1 MIDVLLAFIQCFTN
15 FLITYLFLTG
25 IFAHRFQNTYVSI
38 TIVAIH
44 SLLLA
49 LINSLKHPLLN
60 TVISLVLAALMVVCL
75 FSGKI
80 SRLIFAGLVADAII
94 IGCEFIPLAILS
106 ALDQTD
112 VFTIVNTTIQNVSF
126 SFISTG
132 VYFIFS
138 SIAKFLFYRKIE
150 KLSPSE
156 NRINIAL
163 LPLPMLSIA
172 IVYYVI
178 FTSKTADLS
187 NTMIVSSIII
197 VFLLLVVNYI
207 VFLSDQ
213 DSRKK
218 YEYRS
223 QIAEMQLQSEM
234 KELLILQ
241 QENHIRTTNA
251 LIHDFKNQLRILQE
265 LARNAPNLSSNGTLS
280 SYINDTL
287 CGLSTTEDFT
297 EITCDA
303 LRCILLDTSQQC
315 REQNIKLKSE
325 IYYSDFNFIAYQDIC
340 IIFSNALD
348 NAIRECKYVQKA
360 NKSAEIY
367 LSIQKMNQIVFIQ
380 ISNTKVSAIREING
394 QIQTTKDDSSPHGL
408 GLSNIERSIK
418 KYNGTLEIN
427 YTDNKFILN
436 ILFTIPQI
444 IRHSRDLT

>member
-138 SIAKFLFYRKIE
+138 SIAKFFFYRKIE

-265 LARNAPNLSSNGTLS
+265 LARNAPNLSSNGTLPHIS
-280 SYINDTL
+280 MILCAVYQRLKTLQKLIVMRSVVSYWTL
-287 CGLSTTEDFT
+287 P
-297 EITCDA
+297 
-303 LRCILLDTSQQC
+303 
-315 REQNIKLKSE
+315 N
-325 IYYSDFNFIAYQDIC
+325 N
-340 IIFSNALD
+340 
-348 NAIRECKYVQKA
+348 VA
-360 NKSAEIY
+360 NRI
-367 LSIQKMNQIVFIQ
+367 
-380 ISNTKVSAIREING
+380 
-394 QIQTTKDDSSPHGL
+394 
-408 GLSNIERSIK
+408 
-418 KYNGTLEIN
+418 
-427 YTDNKFILN
+427 
-436 ILFTIPQI
+436 
-444 IRHSRDLT
+444 

>member
-223 QIAEMQLQSEM
+223 QIAEMQLQS
-234 KELLILQ
+234 
-241 QENHIRTTNA
+241 
-251 LIHDFKNQLRILQE
+251 
-265 LARNAPNLSSNGTLS
+265 
-280 SYINDTL
+280 
-287 CGLSTTEDFT
+287 
-297 EITCDA
+297 
-303 LRCILLDTSQQC
+303 
-315 REQNIKLKSE
+315 
-325 IYYSDFNFIAYQDIC
+325 
-340 IIFSNALD
+340 
-348 NAIRECKYVQKA
+348 
-360 NKSAEIY
+360 
-367 LSIQKMNQIVFIQ
+367 
-380 ISNTKVSAIREING
+380 
-394 QIQTTKDDSSPHGL
+394 
-408 GLSNIERSIK
+408 
-418 KYNGTLEIN
+418 
-427 YTDNKFILN
+427 
-436 ILFTIPQI
+436 
-444 IRHSRDLT
+444 

>member
-80 SRLIFAGLVADAII
+80 SRLIFAGLVADAIT

-112 VFTIVNTTIQNVSF
+112 VFTLVNTTIQNVSF

-265 LARNAPNLSSNGTLS
+265 LACNAPNLSSNGTLS

-340 IIFSNALD
+340 TIFSNALD
-348 NAIRECKYVQKA
+348 NAIRECQYVQKA

-367 LSIQKMNQIVFIQ
+367 LSIQKMNQIVLVDC
-380 ISNTKVSAIREING
+380 K
-394 QIQTTKDDSSPHGL
+394 
-408 GLSNIERSIK
+408 IK
-418 KYNGTLEIN
+418 L
-427 YTDNKFILN
+427 D
-436 ILFTIPQI
+436 
-444 IRHSRDLT
+444 R